1 MKQYEYV
8 AAIAKYGS
16 ISQAA
21 DALDVAQ
28 PTLSKYLK
36 KLESDLGVELFDRS
50 TIPLSMTKAGEK
62 YVETGKQILMLENE
76 LQKFIDEYNNRPSVI
91 RVGISTSRSPY
102 LMPVIIAAYQEKYP
116 NHRIVISE
124 GKTDELQKKLIHGD
138 VDLIISLLD
147 DESAAFEHIPLFNED
162 VLLAVPKSAAE
173 KNSSVMEILKNSPL
187 ITVGKGQVLW
197 QSTQGIIDTVDT
209 KTPLIECQSVES
221 ALAMVRCGLGVTLIP
236 SYIYEFGNAQNRE
249 IYFIK
254 LPDELSEQVLKNGRR
269 TVCVFYR
276 REQFLSKAEKAFIE
290 CAKEVK
296 QLYSFQMQ
304 TNFT

>member
-8 AAIAKYGS
+8 AAIAEHGS

-21 DALDVAQ
+21 EALSVAQ

-36 KLESDLGVELFDRS
+36 KLESELGVELFDRS

-76 LQKFIDEYNNRPSVI
+76 LQKFIDEYNDRPAVI

-102 LMPVIIAAYQEKYP
+102 LMPVIIAAYQKKYP
-116 NHRIVISE
+116 YHRIVLAE
-124 GKTDELQKKLIHGD
+124 GKTDELQKMLIHGD

-147 DESAAFEHIPLFNED
+147 KESSLFEHIPLFNED
-162 VLLAVPKSAAE
+162 VLLAVPKFAAE
-173 KNSSVMEILKNSPL
+173 KSSSVMEIMKTSSL
-187 ITVGKGQVLW
+187 ITLGKGQVLW
-197 QSTQGIIDTVDT
+197 QAMQGIIDTVGAEAPT
-209 KTPLIECQSVES
+209 IECQSVES

-236 SYIYEFGNAQNRE
+236 SYISEFGADIQNQD
-249 IYFIK
+249 IVFMN
-254 LPDELSEQVLKNGRR
+254 LPDELSEQILKDGRR

-276 REQFLSKAEKAFIE
+276 REQFLSMAEKAFIE

-296 QLYSFQMQ
+296 RSI
-304 TNFT
+304 